1 MNPRYLFLL
10 SLLFLLVQP
19 LSAQRGEDWLTGYIV
34 DNDGDTLHGLVRDRD
49 TGPFG
54 GLLPKV
60 QVKPEGKRKKK
71 FKPQQIQSYG
81 RGNSRF
87 ITLQVVTTSQLL
99 RTETRI
105 VDRGGESQFF
115 QVIAEGG
122 LNLYHQEFTDE
133 DNFRIDFIPYFNKA
147 GDDELVRATQGL
159 FGLKKKL
166 LSRYFSDRPDLVEKI
181 RRGELKTPMDVVEA
195 YGTNGE

>member
-1 MNPRYLFLL
+1 MTTRLLFLL
-10 SLLFLLVQP
+10 SLMIIISTP
-19 LSAQRGEDWLTGYIV
+19 LSAQKGEDWLSGYIV

-54 GLLPKV
+54 GLLPKI
-60 QVKPEGKRKKK
+60 QIKPEGKRKKK
-71 FKPQQIQSYG
+71 FRPQDITSYG

-105 VDRGGESQFF
+105 VDRGGESQFY
-115 QVIAEGG
+115 QVIAEGA
-122 LNLYHQEFTDE
+122 LNLYHQEFNDE
-133 DNFRIDFIPYFNKA
+133 DNFRIDFVPYFNKA

-181 RRGELKTPMDVVEA
+181 RSGELKTPMEVVEA
-195 YGTNGE
+195 YGDRD